1 MGQVGKDE
9 AKITVVVVFRIRV
22 GQLSRARSRK
32 FGIFR
37 AGWCDLTEFSN
48 KFVSVEDLDRV
59 KRAGVSRCL
68 ASSQD
73 QTFPRNLSARSAKR
87 SALSRV
93 YSELTYF

>member
-1 MGQVGKDE
+1 MGKDE
-9 AKITVVVVFRIRV
+9 AKITVVLVFRIRV

-48 KFVSVEDLDRV
+48 EFVSVEDLDKV

-68 ASSQD
+68 ARSSQD
-73 QTFPRNLSARSAKR
+73 QTSPRNLSTQSAKR